1 MEASIL
7 VVGGNDFRIRL
18 LAHLRQ
24 IQTCAIEITSDAEE
38 AMQLIQ
44 AQQPDLVILQAEEAN
59 LKLCSQIKEQKNL
72 AWIYCIVVDIHSS
85 DFADGSQGKTQLE
98 LHAETLEQGVDAY
111 LQMLQPGQE
120 STSAPQER
128 LLKAQ
133 IMAGL
138 RTVLNHRELMRTNDI
153 LSAIALSDPLTE
165 LNNRRALDW
174 ELPRQVQNARF
185 RSEALSLLML
195 DVDYFKSIND
205 TYGHPVGDRALQ
217 LLSARL
223 RHNLRFHDTLF
234 RYGGEEFV
242 IILRK
247 TDRQEAYLVARRLCQ
262 LVGSQ
267 PFAINDNLDLKIT
280 ISAGTASLESMDDSK
295 GASLLQRADQNL
307 LRAKSAGRNCVVGSV
322 DAVPNVAETE
332 SSEYAPNS

>member
-7 VVGGNDFRIRL
+7 VVGGNDFRIKL

-24 IQTCAIEITSDAEE
+24 IQTCAVEVTSNSDE

-44 AQQPDLVILQAEEAN
+44 AQQPDLVILQAEEPN
-59 LKLCSQIKEQKNL
+59 LKLCRQIKEQKNL
-72 AWIYCIVVDIHSS
+72 AWIYCIVVETQPTDSS
-85 DFADGSQGKTQLE
+85 KAFLVRTQAE
-98 LHAETLEQGVDAY
+98 LQAEILEQGADAY
-111 LQMLQPGQE
+111 LQMFQAVEEAAIAQ
-120 STSAPQER
+120 QER
-128 LLKAQ
+128 LLRAQ

-174 ELPRQVQNARF
+174 ELPRQVQNARS
-185 RSEALSLLML
+185 RSESLSLLML

-234 RYGGEEFV
+234 RFGGEEFV

-262 LVGSQ
+262 LVSSQ
-267 PFAINDNLDLKIT
+267 PFAINEELDLRIT
-280 ISAGTASLESMDDSK
+280 ISAGTASLESTDDSK

-307 LRAKSAGRNCVVGSV
+307 LRAKSAGRNCVIGAV
-322 DAVPNVAETE
+322 DVVPNVAENE
-332 SSEYAPNS
+332 SSEYAPNP

>member
-7 VVGGNDFRIRL
+7 IVGGTEFITRL
-18 LAHLRQ
+18 LTYVRQ
-24 IQTCAIEITSDAEE
+24 LEACTVETATNSEE
-38 AMQLIQ
+38 AIQLIQ
-44 AQQPDLVILQAEEAN
+44 AQQPDLVILPADEVHLQ
-59 LKLCSQIKEQKNL
+59 LCSYIKEQKNL
-72 AWIYCIVVDIHSS
+72 AWIYCLLVDSVPQLPLI
-85 DFADGSQGKTQLE
+85 DGFEIATQAVAEAEALE
-98 LHAETLEQGVDAY
+98 RGADAY
-111 LQMLQPGQE
+111 LLLSQNSKQSAELQQ
-120 STSAPQER
+120 R
-128 LLKAQ
+128 LFIAH
-133 IMAGL
+133 IRAGFRL
-138 RTVLNHRELMRTNDI
+138 VLNHRELMRTNDI

-174 ELPRQVQNARF
+174 ELPRQIQNARL

-205 TYGHPVGDRALQ
+205 TYGHPVGDLALK

-262 LVGSQ
+262 LISSQ
-267 PFAINDNLDLKIT
+267 PFAIDDERDLHIT
-280 ISAGTASLESMDDSK
+280 ISAGTASLEATDDTK
-295 GASLLQRADQNL
+295 GMSLLQKADQNL

-322 DAVPNVAETE
+322 EAIPYPANSE
-332 SSEYAPNS
+332 SGEYASNP